1 MNNLI
6 IAGFKIVLI
15 MERIYRNLKDVRFFR
30 EKTIY
35 VSRFSCLVLFFLFLM
50 PGIGGARPI
59 SCGAI
64 PKGNSADYK
73 FMIETRLHEYEVTTL
88 TFLDGWQKFGIIP
101 LSFDAMQSYRRNES
115 SIPFHIA
122 QCLCGSN
129 PRVNF
134 LYRNKRSEF
143 VYRYRCDTGSRANE
157 YRARILSA
165 QRVEK

>member
-1 MNNLI
+1 MF
-6 IAGFKIVLI
+6 GFLVKKLFMFRGSHVWFC
-15 MERIYRNLKDVRFFR
+15 FF
-30 EKTIY
+30 I
-35 VSRFSCLVLFFLFLM
+35 LV
-50 PGIGGARPI
+50 PGIGGARQI

-64 PKGNSADYK
+64 PRGNSADYK
-73 FMIETRLHEYEVTTL
+73 FMIETRFHEYEVTTL
-88 TFLDGWQKFGIIP
+88 TFLDGWQKIGITP

-115 SIPFHIA
+115 SFPFHIA

-157 YRARILSA
+157 YRARIISA